1 MRIRAKLGKKMP
13 RNLALR
19 REGVDDR
26 ANGRNLFDKSGPAVV
41 LVVGPPKASR
51 SFAFQLFLS
60 RLFLTL
66 PPSELFNH
74 SAFWPF
80 NTHLDISTFQ
90 VT

>member
-1 MRIRAKLGKKMP
+1 MP

-19 REGVDDR
+19 REGVDDQ
-26 ANGRNLFDKSGPAVV
+26 AKGRNLFDKSGPAVV

-51 SFAFQLFLS
+51 SFAFQLFLF

-66 PPSELFNH
+66 PPSELFNL
-74 SAFWPF
+74 STFWPF
-80 NTHLDISTFQ
+80 NTHLDFSTFQ

>member
-1 MRIRAKLGKKMP
+1 MP

-26 ANGRNLFDKSGPAVV
+26 AKGRNLFDKSGPAVV

-66 PPSELFNH
+66 PPSELFN
-74 SAFWPF
+74 
-80 NTHLDISTFQ
+80 LSTFQ
-90 VT
+90 HTFGLFNFSGHINLIRW

>member
-1 MRIRAKLGKKMP
+1 MAKKMP

-19 REGVDDR
+19 REGVDDQ

-66 PPSELFNH
+66 PPLELFNL
-74 SAFWPF
+74 STFWPF
-80 NTHLDISTFQ
+80 NTHLDFSTFQ